1 MLGGR
6 VSHATR
12 TRCPRRCATD
22 GSAAHVRALLDE
34 VDPDRSLVR
43 SFAVRAATL
52 DDVFLALT
60 GHPAKP
66 AAADADGADHEL
78 EATAH
83 V

>member
-1 MLGGR
+1 
-6 VSHATR
+6 V
-12 TRCPRRCATD
+12 
-22 GSAAHVRALLDE
+22 LDE

-43 SFAVRAATL
+43 SFGILSASL

-60 GHPAKP
+60 GHPARP
-66 AAADADGADHEL
+66 AAAADADGADHEL

>member
-1 MLGGR
+1 VVVGVR
-6 VSHATR
+6 
-12 TRCPRRCATD
+12 PD
-22 GSAAHVRALLDE
+22 GSAARVRAVLDE

-43 SFAVRAATL
+43 SFGVRAASL

-66 AAADADGADHEL
+66 AAADADGSDDEQ

>member
-1 MLGGR
+1 
-6 VSHATR
+6 V
-12 TRCPRRCATD
+12 
-22 GSAAHVRALLDE
+22 LDE

-43 SFAVRAATL
+43 SFGIRAASL

-60 GHPAKP
+60 GHPARP